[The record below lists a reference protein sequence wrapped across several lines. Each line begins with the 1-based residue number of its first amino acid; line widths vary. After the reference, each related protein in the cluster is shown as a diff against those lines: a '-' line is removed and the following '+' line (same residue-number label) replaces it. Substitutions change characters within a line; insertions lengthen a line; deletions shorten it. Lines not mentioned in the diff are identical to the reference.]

1 MSVPGGLRRAA
12 RRRCRSLEGSIV
24 EVFVGLDWGEQH
36 HQVHALDGG
45 GGTLLSLRVS
55 HDRSGLE
62 HLRVALSSLGEGTV
76 IGVAIERREGL
87 LVDHLLAWGH
97 PVYPVNPKVAAR
109 AREGYRA
116 APVKSDALDAFALAD
131 LLRRQVATWRPLR
144 RPSAVHAELG
154 ALIRDRERFVVEHRR
169 LQHQLRAVLET
180 YYPAATK
187 LFSGL
192 DRAITLA
199 FLRRYP
205 APAEAERLT
214 AHRLARFLARQGYS
228 GRTAPGILL
237 ERLRAY
243 AGTPSSG
250 VDVARA
256 RAMLAL
262 VDLLEQVGRVLDD
275 YETAIAGVL
284 ERHPDAP
291 LFASFPGTGLITTAT
306 LLAEIGEDRSRF
318 PSPGSLLAE
327 AGLAPVTRQSGS
339 SRRVG
344 FRYAANHHLRAAWG
358 QWMLTAIRISPWTRE
373 AYDAGRAR
381 GQSHSRAVRSVGA
394 RWGRILWRCWQ
405 DRTPY
410 DPVRDRRVTMA
421 A

>member
-1 MSVPGGLRRAA
+1 M
-12 RRRCRSLEGSIV
+12 
-24 EVFVGLDWGEQH
+24 EVFVGIDWGEQH
-36 HQVHALDGG
+36 HQIHALDGG
-45 GGTLLSLRVS
+45 DATTLSLRVP

-62 HLRVALSSLGEGTV
+62 RLRVALAGLGEPAEV
-76 IGVAIERREGL
+76 GVAIERREGL

-144 RPSAVHAELG
+144 RPSAVQAELG
-154 ALIRDRERFVVEHRR
+154 ALVRDRERFVIEHRR

-205 APAEAERLT
+205 TPAEAERLT
-214 AHRLARFLARQGYS
+214 IHRLARFLARQGYS
-228 GRTAPGILL
+228 GRTAPEVFL
-237 ERLRAY
+237 ERIRADT
-243 AGTPSSG
+243 GTPNPG

-284 ERHPDAP
+284 ERHPDAE
-291 LFASFPGTGLITTAT
+291 LFASFPGSGLITTAT

-339 SRRVG
+339 SRRVS
-344 FRYAANHHLRAAWG
+344 FRYAANHHLRAAWS
-358 QWMLTAIRISPWTRE
+358 QWMLTVIRISPWTRA
-373 AYDAGRAR
+373 AYDAARAR
-381 GQSHSRAVRSVGA
+381 GQSHNRAIRSVGA
-394 RWGRILWRCWQ
+394 RWARILWRCWLNRQ
-405 DRTPY
+405 AY
-410 DPVRDRRVTMA
+410 DPELDRRVQLA

>member
-1 MSVPGGLRRAA
+1 M
-12 RRRCRSLEGSIV
+12 
-24 EVFVGLDWGEQH
+24 EVFVGIDWGEQH
-36 HQVHALDGG
+36 HQIHALDAGD
-45 GGTLLSLRVS
+45 GTALALRVP

-62 HLRVALSSLGEGTV
+62 RLRVALAGLGEPAEVG
-76 IGVAIERREGL
+76 IAIERREGL

-144 RPSAVHAELG
+144 RSSADQAELG
-154 ALIRDRERFVVEHRR
+154 ALVRDRERFVIEHRR

-192 DRAITLA
+192 DRPITLA

-205 APAEAERLT
+205 TPAEAEHLT
-214 AHRLARFLARQGYS
+214 ARRLARFLARQGYS
-228 GRTAPGILL
+228 GRTTPEVLI
-237 ERLRAY
+237 ERIRADT
-243 AGTPSSG
+243 GTPNAG
-250 VDVARA
+250 VDAARA
-256 RAMLAL
+256 RAMVAL
-262 VDLLEQVGRVLDD
+262 VDLLEQVGRVLED

-284 ERHPDAP
+284 ERHPDAT
-291 LFASFPGTGLITTAT
+291 LFASFPGSGLITTAT

-339 SRRVG
+339 SRRVS
-344 FRYAANHHLRAAWG
+344 FRYAANHHLRAAWS
-358 QWMLTAIRISPWTRE
+358 QWMLTVIRISPWTRA
-373 AYDAGRAR
+373 AYDAARVR
-381 GQSHSRAVRSVGA
+381 GQSHNRAVRSVGA
-394 RWGRILWRCWQ
+394 RWGRILWRCWL
-405 DRTPY
+405 DRQAY
-410 DPVRDRRVTMA
+410 DPELDRRVQLA

>member
-1 MSVPGGLRRAA
+1 M
-12 RRRCRSLEGSIV
+12 
-24 EVFVGLDWGEQH
+24 EVFVGIDWGEQH
-36 HQVHALDGG
+36 HQVHALNGG
-45 GGTLLSLRVS
+45 GGTTLSLRVP

-62 HLRVALSSLGEGTV
+62 RLRVALAGLGEPSAV
-76 IGVAIERREGL
+76 GVAIERREGL

-144 RPSAVHAELG
+144 RPSCVHAELG
-154 ALIRDRERFVVEHRR
+154 ALIRDRERFVTEHRR

-199 FLRRYP
+199 FLRRFP
-205 APAEAERLT
+205 TPAEAE
-214 AHRLARFLARQGYS
+214 HRLARFLARQGYS
-228 GRTAPGILL
+228 VRTAPDVLI
-237 ERLRAY
+237 ERIRAHT
-243 AGTPSSG
+243 GTPNCG
-250 VDVARA
+250 VDAARA

-275 YETAIAGVL
+275 YETAIAGAL
-284 ERHPDAP
+284 ERHPDAA
-291 LFASFPGTGLITTAT
+291 LFASFPGTGPITTAT
-306 LLAEIGEDRSRF
+306 LVAEVGEDRSRF
-318 PSPGSLLAE
+318 PSAGSLLAE

-358 QWMLTAIRISPWTRE
+358 QWMLTAIRISPWTRA
-373 AYDAGRAR
+373 AYDAARVR
-381 GQSHSRAVRSVGA
+381 GQSHNRAVRSVGA
-394 RWGRILWRCWQ
+394 RWGRILWRCWL
-405 DRTPY
+405 DRRAY
-410 DPVRDRRVTMA
+410 DPALDRRVQLA

>member
-1 MSVPGGLRRAA
+1 M
-12 RRRCRSLEGSIV
+12 
-24 EVFVGLDWGEQH
+24 EVFVGIDWGEQH
-36 HQVHALDGG
+36 HQIHALDGG
-45 GGTLLSLRVS
+45 DGTTLSLRVP

-62 HLRVALSSLGEGTV
+62 RLHIALAGLGEPAEV
-76 IGVAIERREGL
+76 GVAIERREGL

-144 RPSAVHAELG
+144 RSSSDQAELG
-154 ALIRDRERFVVEHRR
+154 ALVRDRERFVIEHRR

-192 DRAITLA
+192 DRPITLA

-205 APAEAERLT
+205 TPAEAEHLT

-228 GRTAPGILL
+228 GRTTPEVLI
-237 ERLRAY
+237 ERIRADT
-243 AGTPSSG
+243 GTPNAG
-250 VDVARA
+250 VDAARA

-284 ERHPDAP
+284 GRHPDAA

-318 PSPGSLLAE
+318 PSAGSLLAE

-339 SRRVG
+339 SRRVS
-344 FRYAANHHLRAAWG
+344 FRYAANHHLRAVWS
-358 QWMLTAIRISPWTRE
+358 QWMLTVIRISPWTRA
-373 AYDAGRAR
+373 AYDAARAR
-381 GQSHSRAVRSVGA
+381 GQSHNRAVRSVGA
-394 RWGRILWRCWQ
+394 RWGRILWRCWL
-405 DRTPY
+405 DRQAY
-410 DPVRDRRVTMA
+410 DPELDRRVQLA

>member
-1 MSVPGGLRRAA
+1 MAPAPPP
-12 RRRCRSLEGSIV
+12 
-24 EVFVGLDWGEQH
+24 
-36 HQVHALDGG
+36 
-45 GGTLLSLRVS
+45 
-55 HDRSGLE
+55 
-62 HLRVALSSLGEGTV
+62 SS
-76 IGVAIERREGL
+76 
-87 LVDHLLAWGH
+87 
-97 PVYPVNPKVAAR
+97 
-109 AREGYRA
+109 
-116 APVKSDALDAFALAD
+116 
-131 LLRRQVATWRPLR
+131 
-144 RPSAVHAELG
+144 VHAELG
-154 ALIRDRERFVVEHRR
+154 ALVRDRERFVIEHRR

-205 APAEAERLT
+205 TPAEAERLT
-214 AHRLARFLARQGYS
+214 AHRLGRFLARAGYS
-228 GRTAPGILL
+228 GRTAPEVLI
-237 ERLRAY
+237 ERIRTHT
-243 AGTPSSG
+243 GTPNRG

-275 YETAIAGVL
+275 YEMAIAGVL
-284 ERHPDAP
+284 DRHPDAAV
-291 LFASFPGTGLITTAT
+291 FASFPGTGLVTTAT

-358 QWMLTAIRISPWTRE
+358 QWMLTAIRISPWTRA
-373 AYDAGRAR
+373 AYDAARAR

-405 DRTPY
+405 DRCVY
-410 DPVRDRRVTMA
+410 DPALDRRVGMA

>member
-1 MSVPGGLRRAA
+1 MSQ
-12 RRRCRSLEGSIV
+12 LEGSTV

-45 GGTLLSLRVS
+45 GGTILSLRVP

-62 HLRVALSSLGEGTV
+62 RLQGALAALGEPSEV
-76 IGVAIERREGL
+76 RVAIERREGL

-109 AREGYRA
+109 SREGYRA

-131 LLRRQVATWRPLR
+131 LLRRQVATWRPVR
-144 RPSAVHAELG
+144 QPSAVHAELQ
-154 ALIRDRERFVVEHRR
+154 ALVRDRERFVIEHRR

-192 DRAITLA
+192 DRSITIA

-205 APAEAERLT
+205 TPAEAGRLS
-214 AHRLARFLARQGYS
+214 AQRMARFLARQGYS
-228 GRTAPGILL
+228 GRTAPEVLV
-237 ERLRAY
+237 ERIAAH
-243 AGTPSSG
+243 AGTPNHG
-250 VDVARA
+250 VDAARA

-262 VDLLEQVGRVLDD
+262 VDLLEQVGRVLDE
-275 YETAIAGVL
+275 YESAIVAVL
-284 ERHPDAP
+284 QRHPDAA
-291 LFASFPGTGLITTAT
+291 LVASFPGTGLVTTAT
-306 LLAEIGEDRSRF
+306 LVAEIGEDRSRF
-318 PSPGSLLAE
+318 ASPASLLAE

-358 QWMLTAIRISPWTRE
+358 QWMLTAIRLSPWTRE
-373 AYDAGRAR
+373 AYDAARAR
-381 GQSHSRAVRSVGA
+381 GHSHSRAIRSVGA
-394 RWGRILWRCWQ
+394 RWGRILWRCWL
-405 DRTPY
+405 DRRPY
-410 DPVRDRRVTMA
+410 DPALDRRVSTST
-421 A
+421 

>member
-1 MSVPGGLRRAA
+1 VSQ
-12 RRRCRSLEGSIV
+12 SEGSAV
-24 EVFVGLDWGEQH
+24 EIFVGIDWGEQH

-45 GGTLLSLRVS
+45 GGTTLSLRVP

-62 HLRVALSSLGEGTV
+62 HLRVALATLGAPSDV
-76 IGVAIERREGL
+76 GVAIERREGL

-131 LLRRQVATWRPLR
+131 LLRRQATTWRPLR
-144 RPSAVHAELG
+144 RPSSLHAELG
-154 ALIRDRERFVVEHRR
+154 ALVRDRERFVIEHRR

-205 APAEAERLT
+205 TPAEAERLT
-214 AHRLARFLARQGYS
+214 AHRLARFLTRQGYS
-228 GRTAPGILL
+228 GRTAPEVLI
-237 ERLRAY
+237 ERIRAY
-243 AGTPSSG
+243 VGTPNVG
-250 VDVARA
+250 VDAARA

-262 VDLLEQVGRVLDD
+262 VELLDQVGRILDD
-275 YETAIAGVL
+275 YQSAIAYAL
-284 ERHPDAP
+284 ERHPDAA

-394 RWGRILWRCWQ
+394 RWGRILWRCWL
-405 DRTPY
+405 DRQTY
-410 DPVRDRRVTMA
+410 DPALDRRVEMA

>member
-1 MSVPGGLRRAA
+1 M
-12 RRRCRSLEGSIV
+12 
-24 EVFVGLDWGEQH
+24 EVFVGIDWGEQH
-36 HQVHALDGG
+36 HQIHALDGG
-45 GGTLLSLRVS
+45 DGTTVSLRVP

-62 HLRVALSSLGEGTV
+62 QLRVALAGLGKPSEV
-76 IGVAIERREGL
+76 GVAIERREGL

-116 APVKSDALDAFALAD
+116 APVKSDVLDAFALAD
-131 LLRRQVATWRPLR
+131 LLRRQAVTWRPLR
-144 RPSAVHAELG
+144 RPSSVHAELG
-154 ALIRDRERFVVEHRR
+154 ALVRDRERFVVEHRR

-205 APAEAERLT
+205 TPADAERLT
-214 AHRLARFLARQGYS
+214 ANRLARFLARQGYS
-228 GRTAPGILL
+228 GRTAAEVLI
-237 ERLRAY
+237 ERIRAY
-243 AGTPSSG
+243 TGTPNAG
-250 VDVARA
+250 VDAARA

-275 YETAIAGVL
+275 YETAIVGVL
-284 ERHPDAP
+284 ERHPDAA
-291 LFASFPGTGLITTAT
+291 LFASFPGSGLITTAT

-318 PSPGSLLAE
+318 PSSGSLLAE

-339 SRRVG
+339 SRRVS
-344 FRYAANHHLRAAWG
+344 FRYAANHHLRAAWS
-358 QWMLTAIRISPWTRE
+358 QWMLTVIRISPWTRA
-373 AYDAGRAR
+373 AYDAARAR
-381 GQSHSRAVRSVGA
+381 GQSHNRAIRSVGA
-394 RWGRILWRCWQ
+394 RWARILWRCWLNRQ
-405 DRTPY
+405 AY
-410 DPVRDRRVTMA
+410 DPQLDRRVQLA

>member
-1 MSVPGGLRRAA
+1 M
-12 RRRCRSLEGSIV
+12 EI
-24 EVFVGLDWGEQH
+24 FVGIDWGEQH
-36 HQVHALDGG
+36 HQVHALDSRGEP
-45 GGTLLSLRVS
+45 LLSVRVS

-62 HLRVALSSLGEGTV
+62 RLRIALAALGEPSTL
-76 IGVAIERREGL
+76 GVAIERREGL

-116 APVKSDALDAFALAD
+116 APVKSDVLDAFALAD
-131 LLRRQVATWRPLR
+131 LLRRQVAVWRSLR
-144 RPSAVHAELG
+144 RPSTVQAELG
-154 ALIRDRERFVVEHRR
+154 ALIRDRERFVIEHRR

-187 LFSGL
+187 LFSSL
-192 DRAITLA
+192 DRSITLA

-205 APAEAERLT
+205 TPAEAERLT
-214 AHRLARFLARQGYS
+214 AHRLGRFLSRQGYS
-228 GRTAPGILL
+228 GRTAPEVLI
-237 ERLRAY
+237 ERIRAY
-243 AGTPSSG
+243 MGTPNAG
-250 VDVARA
+250 VDAARA
-256 RAMLAL
+256 RSMVAL
-262 VDLLEQVGRVLDD
+262 VDLLEQVGRILDE

-284 ERHPDAP
+284 ARHPEAAV
-291 LFASFPGTGLITTAT
+291 FASFPGTGLITSAT

-344 FRYAANHHLRAAWG
+344 FRYAANHHLRAAWS

-373 AYDAGRAR
+373 AYDAARAR

-394 RWGRILWRCWQ
+394 RWARILWRCWL
-405 DRTPY
+405 DRCTY
-410 DPVRDRRVTMA
+410 DPALDRRATLA

>member
-1 MSVPGGLRRAA
+1 M
-12 RRRCRSLEGSIV
+12 V

-36 HQVHALDGG
+36 HQVHAIEGG
-45 GGTLLSLRVS
+45 GGTLLSLRVP

-62 HLRVALSSLGEGTV
+62 RLQVALAGLGEPSEV
-76 IGVAIERREGL
+76 GVAIERREGL

-131 LLRRQVATWRPLR
+131 LLRRQVATWRPLH
-144 RPSAVHAELG
+144 RPSAVQAELG
-154 ALIRDRERFVVEHRR
+154 ALVRDRERFVIEHRR

-192 DRAITLA
+192 DRSITLA

-205 APAEAERLT
+205 TPAEAARLT
-214 AHRLARFLARQGYS
+214 ERRLARFLAREGYS
-228 GRTAPGILL
+228 GRTAPEVLI
-237 ERLRAY
+237 ERIRAY
-243 AGTPSSG
+243 TGTPNAG
-250 VDVARA
+250 VDAARA

-262 VDLLEQVGRVLDD
+262 VDLLEQVGRFLDD
-275 YETAIAGVL
+275 YEAAITAVL
-284 ERHPDAP
+284 ERHPDTA

-318 PSPGSLLAE
+318 PSPGSLMAE

-373 AYDAGRAR
+373 AYDAARAR

-394 RWGRILWRCWQ
+394 RWGRILWRCWL
-405 DRTPY
+405 DRQTY
-410 DPVRDRRVTMA
+410 DPALDRRVTMA

>member
-1 MSVPGGLRRAA
+1 M
-12 RRRCRSLEGSIV
+12 
-24 EVFVGLDWGEQH
+24 EVFIGLDWGERH

-45 GGTLLSLRVS
+45 GATRLSLRVP
-55 HDRSGLE
+55 HDRVGLE
-62 HLRVALSSLGEGTV
+62 ELRVALAGLGDPSEV
-76 IGVAIERREGL
+76 GVAIERREGL
-87 LVDHLLAWGH
+87 LVEHLLAWGH

-116 APVKSDALDAFALAD
+116 APVKSDVLDAFALAD
-131 LLRRQVATWRPLR
+131 LLRRQAVAWRPLR
-144 RPSAVHAELG
+144 RASPIHAEIQ
-154 ALIRDRERFVVEHRR
+154 ALVRDRERFVIEHRR

-192 DRAITLA
+192 DRSIALA

-205 APAEAERLT
+205 TPAQAEGLT
-214 AHRLARFLARQGYS
+214 ARRLERFLAREGYS
-228 GRTAPGILL
+228 GRTSPDVLI
-237 ERLRAY
+237 ERIGAH
-243 AGTPSSG
+243 AGTPNRG
-250 VDVARA
+250 VDAARA

-262 VDLLEQVGRVLDD
+262 VDLLEQVGRILAD
-275 YETAIAGVL
+275 YETTIAAVL
-284 ERHPDAP
+284 EHHPDAR
-291 LFASFPGTGLITTAT
+291 LFASFPGTGLVTTAT

-373 AYDAGRAR
+373 AYDAARAR
-381 GQSHSRAVRSVGA
+381 GQSHNRAIRSVGA
-394 RWGRILWRCWQ
+394 RWARILWRCWL

-410 DPVRDRRVTMA
+410 DPALDRRVAVA

>member
-1 MSVPGGLRRAA
+1 VGCAERRDEA
-12 RRRCRSLEGSIV
+12 SKLEGTTV

-45 GGTLLSLRVS
+45 STTRLSIRVP

-62 HLRVALSSLGEGTV
+62 CLRAALAGLGIPSEVGIAV
-76 IGVAIERREGL
+76 ERREGL
-87 LVDHLLAWGH
+87 LVDHLLSWGH

-131 LLRRQVATWRPLR
+131 LLRRQATTWRPLR
-144 RPSAVHAELG
+144 PSSAVHAELG
-154 ALIRDRERFVVEHRR
+154 ALVRDRERFVVEHRR
-169 LQHQLRAVLET
+169 FQHQLRAVLET

-192 DRAITLA
+192 DRSITLA

-205 APAEAERLT
+205 TPEEAERLT
-214 AHRLARFLARQGYS
+214 VHRLDRFLARHGYS
-228 GRTAPGILL
+228 GRTAPEVLV
-237 ERLRAY
+237 ERLRTH
-243 AGTPSSG
+243 AGTPNRG
-250 VDVARA
+250 VDAARA

-262 VDLLEQVGRVLDD
+262 VDLLEHAGRVLDD
-275 YETAIAGVL
+275 YEAAIAGVL
-284 ERHPDAP
+284 ARHPDAA
-291 LFASFPGTGLITTAT
+291 LVASFPGTGPITTAT
-306 LLAEIGEDRSRF
+306 LVAEIGEDRSRF
-318 PSPGSLLAE
+318 PSSGSLLAE

-373 AYDAGRAR
+373 AYDAARAR

-405 DRTPY
+405 DGQAY
-410 DPVRDRRVTMA
+410 DPALDRRVQLA

>member
-1 MSVPGGLRRAA
+1 VGAPSGES
-12 RRRCRSLEGSIV
+12 RCRSQEGSIV
-24 EVFVGLDWGEQH
+24 EIFVGLDWGEQH
-36 HQVHALDGG
+36 HQIHALDGG
-45 GGTLLSLRVS
+45 GATLLSLRVP

-62 HLRVALSSLGEGTV
+62 RLRVELAGLGEPSEV
-76 IGVAIERREGL
+76 DVAIERREGL

-109 AREGYRA
+109 AREGYKA

-144 RPSAVHAELG
+144 RSSPVHAELG
-154 ALIRDRERFVVEHRR
+154 ALVRDRERFVIEHRR

-199 FLRRYP
+199 FLRRYRT
-205 APAEAERLT
+205 PAEAERLT

-228 GRTAPGILL
+228 GRTAPAVLID
-237 ERLRAY
+237 RIRAY
-243 AGTPSSG
+243 TGTPNPG
-250 VDVARA
+250 VDAARA

-262 VDLLEQVGRVLDD
+262 VDLLEQVSRVLDD
-275 YETAIAGVL
+275 YQSAIAHAL
-284 ERHPDAP
+284 ERHPDAA

-339 SRRVG
+339 SRRVS
-344 FRYAANHHLRAAWG
+344 FRYAANHHLRAAWS
-358 QWMLTAIRISPWTRE
+358 QWMLTAIRISPWTRA
-373 AYDAGRAR
+373 AYDAARAR

-394 RWGRILWRCWQ
+394 RWGRILWRCWL
-405 DRTPY
+405 DRQPY
-410 DPVRDRRVTMA
+410 DPALDRRVQLA

>member
-1 MSVPGGLRRAA
+1 MRWVS
-12 RRRCRSLEGSIV
+12 RSK
-24 EVFVGLDWGEQH
+24 
-36 HQVHALDGG
+36 
-45 GGTLLSLRVS
+45 
-55 HDRSGLE
+55 
-62 HLRVALSSLGEGTV
+62 
-76 IGVAIERREGL
+76 RREGL

-116 APVKSDALDAFALAD
+116 APVKSDVLDAFALAD
-131 LLRRQVATWRPLR
+131 LLRRQAVSWRPLR
-144 RPSAVHAELG
+144 PSSPTHAELQ
-154 ALIRDRERFVVEHRR
+154 ALVRDRERFVIEHRR

-205 APAEAERLT
+205 TPADAERLT

-228 GRTAPGILL
+228 GRTAPEVLV
-237 ERLRAY
+237 ERIRAH
-243 AGTPSSG
+243 AGTPNIG

-262 VDLLEQVGRVLDD
+262 VDLLEQVGRVLDE
-275 YETAIAGVL
+275 YAAAIAGVL
-284 ERHPDAP
+284 ERHPDAA
-291 LFASFPGTGLITTAT
+291 LFASFPGTGLVTTAT
-306 LLAEIGEDRSRF
+306 LLAEIGEDRTRF
-318 PSPGSLLAE
+318 PSSGSLLAE

-344 FRYAANHHLRAAWG
+344 FRYAANHHLRAIWG

-373 AYDAGRAR
+373 AYDAARAR
-381 GQSHSRAVRSVGA
+381 GQSHSRAIRSVGA
-394 RWGRILWRCWQ
+394 RWGRILWRCWL
-405 DRTPY
+405 DRQTY
-410 DPVRDRRVTMA
+410 DPALDRRVAMA